1 MKKELLKIIIPISII
16 SFIVFTKWWYVSV
29 VDTPNSIMIGFPLAY
44 SCNGWHTSM
53 SQQFFLLEFIFDF
66 LVYFIFWTILIFA
79 FDKLISEIN
88 IKKVV
93 NRILI
98 IISSLLMSGS
108 LLLVFMPENLFFLKR
123 DFDIEVIDTKTKF
136 LWQTIPHPESKIEFK
151 SDE

>member
-1 MKKELLKIIIPISII
+1 MKKELFKLIIPISII

-66 LVYFIFWTILIFA
+66 IVYLVFWTILFFA

-88 IKKVV
+88 STKVV
-93 NRILI
+93 NRVLI
-98 IISSLLMSGS
+98 MISSLLMTGS
-108 LLLVFMPENLFFLKR
+108 LLLVCMPENLFFLKR
-123 DFDIEVIDTKTKF
+123 DFDIKVIETKPKF
-136 LWQTIPHPESKIEFK
+136 LWQIIPHPESKIEFK